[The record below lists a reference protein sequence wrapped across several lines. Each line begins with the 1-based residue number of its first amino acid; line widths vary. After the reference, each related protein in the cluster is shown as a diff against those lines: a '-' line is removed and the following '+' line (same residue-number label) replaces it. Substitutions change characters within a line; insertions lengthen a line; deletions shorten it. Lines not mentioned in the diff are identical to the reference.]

1 MKSVNHNTIVLS
13 KQLYE
18 APNSQLIYAPRGK
31 LERVIISH
39 QYDHENL
46 SNLSKNIVNGNITLR
61 RNTYSPFN
69 T

>member
-1 MKSVNHNTIVLS
+1 VKSVNHNTIVLS

-46 SNLSKNIVNGNITLR
+46 SNRSKK
-61 RNTYSPFN
+61 YCKW
-69 T
+69 